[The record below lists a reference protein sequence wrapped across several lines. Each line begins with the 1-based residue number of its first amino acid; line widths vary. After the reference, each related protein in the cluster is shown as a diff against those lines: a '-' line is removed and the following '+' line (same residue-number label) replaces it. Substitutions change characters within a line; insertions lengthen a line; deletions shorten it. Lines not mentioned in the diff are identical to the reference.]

1 MMLWGNV
8 CAVLQHGSRPHRRS
22 GPDLMHSRGRGFGG
36 SSFSV
41 CSSWTFC
48 PFFSWTLA
56 CILLPAFYNVLLQ
69 LCFMNFLST
78 QPADAVIW
86 EKLGPAT
93 VEPAVQEEQEENS
106 ACINDDDGHF
116 RLWRGESFSFK
127 VRAPAPASC
136 HVCYTCLYYLLWWN
150 PALQSLTLQTSNL
163 YLVFFFFFSNQSRKS
178 GKNTC
183 VQLFAVYYTVN
194 INNVNISLLKS
205 YSFCLGVFLQ
215 HDRNKLHIHQMLH
228 IHIWHNMTAPH
239 RLSDDI
245 LHVSAL
251 LLNMRIYPRRQ
262 IWSKWGDS

>member
-1 MMLWGNV
+1 MHDALRKCV
-8 CAVLQHGSRPHRRS
+8 CGAPTWQPATPAQWSRSNAQQRQRLRWEFVFS
-22 GPDLMHSRGRGFGG
+22 LFLLNIL
-36 SSFSV
+36 SF
-41 CSSWTFC
+41 
-48 PFFSWTLA
+48 FFSWTLA

-163 YLVFFFFFSNQSRKS
+163 YLVFFLFFFQSKLQIRKEYL
-178 GKNTC
+178 C
-183 VQLFAVYYTVN
+183 TV
-194 INNVNISLLKS
+194 VRS
-205 YSFCLGVFLQ
+205 
-215 HDRNKLHIHQMLH
+215 
-228 IHIWHNMTAPH
+228 
-239 RLSDDI
+239 I
-245 LHVSAL
+245 LHCK
-251 LLNMRIYPRRQ
+251 YQ
-262 IWSKWGDS
+262 

>member
-1 MMLWGNV
+1 MHDALRKCVCGAPTWQPATPAQWSRSNAQQRQRLRWEFVFSLFLLNILSFFFMNV
-8 CAVLQHGSRPHRRS
+8 SLH
-22 GPDLMHSRGRGFGG
+22 
-36 SSFSV
+36 
-41 CSSWTFC
+41 T
-48 PFFSWTLA
+48 
-56 CILLPAFYNVLLQ
+56 AFYNVLLQ

-163 YLVFFFFFSNQSRKS
+163 YLVFFFFFFPIKAANQERI
-178 GKNTC
+178 
-183 VQLFAVYYTVN
+183 LVYSCSQYIT
-194 INNVNISLLKS
+194 L
-205 YSFCLGVFLQ
+205 
-215 HDRNKLHIHQMLH
+215 
-228 IHIWHNMTAPH
+228 
-239 RLSDDI
+239 
-245 LHVSAL
+245 
-251 LLNMRIYPRRQ
+251 
-262 IWSKWGDS
+262 